1 MFNIDCSSRI
11 SSKIVARVI
20 FSFENEFSHEPKP
33 YYKNISDSVDVLED
47 IGRSFGHDFPTDDG
61 EPIKIL
67 NHLYEKNLTMTTSGS
82 PTYSEFSINSFCPG
96 NDCGAAGMHDKAYL
110 SASEICRN
118 GEIECPVHVYLHGCT
133 LSVVLVGTG
142 HMKQTYYANIAEE
155 HDFIVVFLQTSAEN
169 YACWNVGWRGESGTA
184 LEDTETGH
192 LTYDN
197 PQVGVFKSWLMRWV
211 D

>member
-96 NDCGAAGMHDKAYL
+96 KDCGAAGMHDKAYL

-155 HDFIVVFLQTSAEN
+155 HDFIVVFLQTS
-169 YACWNVGWRGESGTA
+169 RGVI
-184 LEDTETGH
+184 H
-192 LTYDN
+192 
-197 PQVGVFKSWLMRWV
+197 
-211 D
+211 